1 VGWAL
6 LYEAEEELSGRRVA
20 LKMLTPERSREEQA
34 RATFLEE
41 IRELSRVDHPNLLR
55 GLAAQEI
62 DGQRVLVLESLAG
75 KTLRQVLTEG
85 GPLPWASASAQLLQ
99 VASALGALHGAT
111 PPSLHGDIRPENVL
125 QQPDGR
131 LKLLDGATA
140 RVLSPDPIAD
150 PRGLETLRYTSP
162 EQIEGRALDARSD
175 LYQLGLLFFEL
186 LAGHP
191 PFRGVSPRE
200 LMEQQC
206 TAPPLLDDVVRKD
219 LPRGVEALL
228 LRLLAKAPGDRP
240 ASAREVTSALSAFL
254 PSGDPPS
261 PSNPTTPSSGPTP
274 TSGLTPPS
282 SGLARSSSGLT
293 PPSSGPTPS
302 GPPRAEVVLASP
314 ATPVIAAPTSGALAP
329 RPSGA
334 LTTTPRE
341 PPAGWQ
347 DREIPTPVAIG
358 VLATISLLVA
368 ALVAALRSFL

>member
-1 VGWAL
+1 MSLSGQVGPYKVLRLLGQVGWAL

-75 KTLRQVLTEG
+75 KTLRQVLAEG

-140 RVLSPDPIAD
+140 RVLSPDPGAD

-186 LAGHP
+186 LTGHP
-191 PFRGVSPRE
+191 PFRGGSPRE

-206 TAPPLLDDVVRKD
+206 TAPPLLDDAVRKD

-240 ASAREVTSALSAFL
+240 ASTREVTSALSAFL
-254 PSGDPPS
+254 PSGEAPS
-261 PSNPTTPSSGPTP
+261 PSGP
-274 TSGLTPPS
+274 TPPS
-282 SGLARSSSGLT
+282 SGPT

-302 GPPRAEVVLASP
+302 SPLRAELVLASP
-314 ATPVIAAPTSGALAP
+314 ATPVIAAPTSGALAS

-334 LTTTPRE
+334 LTTTPRV
-341 PPAGWQ
+341 PPGGWL

-358 VLATISLLVA
+358 VLAAISLLVA
-368 ALVAALRSFL
+368 ALVAALRSFF